1 MTDIAKGENAKGVL
15 DTKFWKHWKLGRQGW
30 QHI

>member
-1 MTDIAKGENAKGVL
+1 MTDIAEEKMQKGVH
-15 DTKFWKHWKLGRQGW
+15 DTQLWKHWKLGRQGW